1 MASAGGIRMGK
12 VFVEIGADASKFFA
26 AVEGINRQVGRIG
39 SSMSKVG
46 TQIMT
51 AGAAMAAPVI
61 LATRQFAQF
70 DDAIRA
76 TAAVTGSLGPQG
88 AAAFAMLNDKARE
101 LGATTSFT
109 AVEVANLMTEL
120 GRAGFNPAQINA
132 MTGAVLDLARA
143 TGTDATRSAGIMA
156 ATLRQFGLDAT
167 DAAHA
172 ADVLTYAANST
183 FNTVDGLGESLKYA
197 GPVAKSLGMSLEDT
211 VSILGVLGNVGIQGS
226 EAGTALRRLAVISAG
241 SGDKLKEL
249 FGITNTDAAGNLKPL
264 VDILDEINTVT
275 ANMPVAERTEKM
287 AKAFGLLGI
296 TSANVLSQSA
306 GGVRALSDGMR
317 DAEGTAN
324 RTAKAMDAGL
334 GGAIRITLSAI
345 EGTALAIGDALA
357 PGFQNLVVTIGTVS
371 TALTNF
377 VKDNKGLVVAFMQGV
392 AAMLTA
398 GAAIWTIGKGLSLL
412 SSIVGVALGGISA
425 FGTIFGVAAAAVGL
439 VLSPLGLVAV
449 AIGTIVANSNEAQ
462 QAISSAF
469 SGVSAM
475 LAPIGESLAETF
487 GPVLQGGID
496 LMGQLAATASTTFSG
511 ISDAIS
517 AGDLS
522 MAMDVLWAGLYAGWA
537 RGSAT
542 LMNAVDPWIEA
553 LQNVFADLGT
563 SIYLAWDN
571 IWTSLATNDFGAT
584 ILGVFD
590 NIANGVMAT
599 VDWLVGN
606 IQKAWI
612 RINGFISG
620 ATDTQ
625 EKLDEVDAK
634 NRANAAD
641 RERTRP
647 GIEGRRRAA
656 REDAD
661 KIRQESRDRQDAVI
675 ADAQAAKD
683 TRAARTASAADAR
696 NAEATAAEAKVAGMA
711 AGAREAK
718 TDKGVAEAL
727 IESLSSAKDM
737 DELTNIGQSISALIE
752 RDALS
757 SDMIS
762 KVQAA
767 YNAAAQRIFAATATA
782 GDTPSPGTGGGGG
795 GASDPAGIQAA
806 ATAAA
811 KGAEA
816 VGTFSSVGLGG
827 MGYGSSL
834 AEKQLEELK
843 RIAKN
848 TEEIGDEGAVAA

>member
-12 VFVEIGADASKFFA
+12 VFVEIGADASKFFS
-26 AVEGINRQVGRIG
+26 AVEGINRQVGKIG
-39 SSMSKVG
+39 ASMSKVG

-51 AGAAMAAPVI
+51 AGAAMAAPIV
-61 LATRQFAQF
+61 LATRQFARF

-120 GRAGFNPAQINA
+120 GRAGFNPSEINA

-156 ATLRQFGLDAT
+156 ATLRQFGLGAGE
-167 DAAHA
+167 AARA
-172 ADVLTYAANST
+172 ADVLTFAANST

-211 VSILGVLGNVGIQGS
+211 AAILGVLGNVGIQGS

-306 GGVRALSDGMR
+306 GGVRGLADGLR
-317 DAEGTAN
+317 NAEGTAN

-345 EGTALAIGDALA
+345 EGTALAIGTALA
-357 PGFQNLVVTIGTVS
+357 PGFQKLVVAIGNTA

-377 VKDNKGLVVAFMQGV
+377 VKDNEGLIVAVAQGV
-392 AAMLTA
+392 TTFLAA

-412 SSIVGVALGGISA
+412 SSIVGIAIGGISA
-425 FGTIFGVAAAAVGL
+425 FGTVFSVAAAAVGL
-439 VLSPLGLVAV
+439 VLSPLGLVAI
-449 AIGTIVANSNEAQ
+449 AISTIVANSNEAQ
-462 QAISSAF
+462 QALSAAF

-475 LAPIGESLAETF
+475 LAPVGAAIAETF
-487 GPVLQGGID
+487 GPAIQGGID
-496 LMGQLAATASTTFSG
+496 LMGQLAATASTTFAG
-511 ISDAIS
+511 IGEAIA
-517 AGDLS
+517 AGDLT

-563 SIYLAWDN
+563 NIYLAWDD
-571 IWTSLATNDFGAT
+571 IWTSLATSEFGAT

-590 NIANGVMAT
+590 NIVNGVMAT

-612 RINGFISG
+612 RVNGFISG

-625 EKLDEVDAK
+625 SKLDEIDAK
-634 NRANAAD
+634 NKANAD
-641 RERTRP
+641 ERGRTRP
-647 GIEGRRRAA
+647 GIEGRQRAA

-661 KIRQESRDRQDAVI
+661 KIRQESRDRQDAVR
-675 ADAQAAKD
+675 ADAQAARD
-683 TRAARTASAADAR
+683 ARAASTASRRQAR
-696 NAEATAAEAKVAGMA
+696 NDAAAAAEANVAGMA
-711 AGAREAK
+711 AGAKEAN

-727 IESLSSAKDM
+727 IQSLSSAKDM

-752 RDALS
+752 RDAIS

-767 YNAAAQRIFAATATA
+767 YNAAAQRIFAATATS
-782 GDTPSPGTGGGGG
+782 GDVPSTGTGGKP
-795 GASDPAGIQAA
+795 DPAGMQAA
-806 ATAAA
+806 AAAA
-811 KGAEA
+811 VKGSEA
-816 VGTFSSVGLGG
+816 VGTFSSVGLSG
-827 MGYGSSL
+827 MGYGSSI
-834 AEKQLEELK
+834 AQQQLDTLK
-843 RIAKN
+843 RIEKN
-848 TEEIGDEGAVAA
+848 TDEIGDEGAVAA